1 MPLRLSTGKQTDSRL
16 NFNFTQKRPAGQ
28 YPVCRL
34 FISPAKIR
42 QTAHTAQNFF
52 RNSNIVDLTCKIDY

>member
-16 NFNFTQKRPAGQ
+16 NFNFTQKQPAGQ

-42 QTAHTAQNFF
+42 QRETRVLCYNEKKG
-52 RNSNIVDLTCKIDY
+52 RERKR